1 MGFQVKVQDFKV
13 PKGVD
18 LRSGYSA
25 TAQIIIRTLKNILVL
40 PERAL
45 VFKEGKVYVHLPKLD
60 PKTNMPVTKEVKI
73 GVSDGMNVQILDGLS
88 EGDKVLVLED
98 EGANNAA

>member
-1 MGFQVKVQDFKV
+1 
-13 PKGVD
+13 
-18 LRSGYSA
+18 
-25 TAQIIIRTLKNILVL
+25 
-40 PERAL
+40 
-45 VFKEGKVYVHLPKLD
+45 
-60 PKTNMPVTKEVKI
+60 MPVTKEVKI